1 MTTIIFILVST
12 VLIPML
18 ASKQYKNKAVLVA
31 WALLFFVWAFQYR
44 MTADWFVYVN
54 RWESAVNNVTT
65 ETRAIEPVYKA
76 IMQFCEPIGFFGYLI
91 LCALFSVYVLKMY
104 VDKYLPSTV
113 KWMFFLTFSMGV
125 TYSLE
130 FINTNRQTL
139 AIMFVMLA
147 VYTLSNQYVL
157 NKKKK
162 YLIISWGLVIAAFF
176 THKSAIISVPI
187 MFFPFFVTKE
197 INSKFLY
204 VFLGINLFS
213 FFVDFSAL
221 SSIIGTYMEADSSME
236 GFAQYSTE
244 IDERSKSFIEQGIYS
259 ITLFLLIYNF
269 EKFEKNEKL
278 LILSS
283 MVYLAF
289 QGYAMY
295 TMLRVLS
302 YYRIFFAFTIPL
314 LYLRC
319 NNGKKSY
326 KWIANSFLIVY
337 AAYMVFRLSIDIYGP
352 NYVGYD
358 PFKTIFDASI
368 WM

>member
-1 MTTIIFILVST
+1 MTTIIFILAAT
-12 VLIPML
+12 VLIPL
-18 ASKQYKNKAVLVA
+18 VAPKKYKNKAMLVA
-31 WALLFFVWAFQYR
+31 WAFLFFVWAFQYR
-44 MTADWFVYVN
+44 MTADWYVYVN
-54 RWESAVNNVTT
+54 RWNGAINNVMT

-91 LCALFSVYVLKMY
+91 SCALFSVYVLKMY

-130 FINTNRQTL
+130 FINTNRQTI

-147 VYTLSNQYVL
+147 VYFLSNQYVL
-157 NKKKK
+157 NKRKI
-162 YLIISWGLVIAAFF
+162 YWVISLVLVIAAFF

-197 INSKFLY
+197 INSKYLY

-221 SSIIGTYMEADSSME
+221 SSIVGTYMETDSSLE

-244 IDERSKSFIEQGIYS
+244 IDEKSKSFIEQGIYS

-283 MVYLAF
+283 MVYLAL

-302 YYRIFFAFTIPL
+302 YYRIFFAFAIPL

-337 AAYMVFRLSIDIYGP
+337 AAYMVFRLSVDIYGP

>member
-1 MTTIIFILVST
+1 MTTIIFILAAT
-12 VLIPML
+12 VLIPFV
-18 ASKQYKNKAVLVA
+18 APQQYKNKAMLVA
-31 WALLFFVWAFQYR
+31 WAFLFFVWAFQYR
-44 MTADWFVYVN
+44 MTADWYVYVN
-54 RWESAVNNVTT
+54 RWNGAINNVMT

-76 IMQFCEPIGFFGYLI
+76 IMQLCEPIGFFGYLI
-91 LCALFSVYVLKMY
+91 SCALFSVYVLKMY

-130 FINTNRQTL
+130 FINTNRQTI

-147 VYTLSNQYVL
+147 VYFLSNQYVL
-157 NKKKK
+157 NKRKI
-162 YLIISWGLVIAAFF
+162 YWVISLVLVIAAFF

-197 INSKFLY
+197 INSKYLY

-221 SSIIGTYMEADSSME
+221 SSIAGTYMESDSSLE

-259 ITLFLLIYNF
+259 ITLFLLIYNY

-283 MVYLAF
+283 MVYLAL

-302 YYRIFFAFTIPL
+302 YYRIFFAFAIPL

-319 NNGKKSY
+319 NNGKNSY
-326 KWIANSFLIVY
+326 KWIANTFLIVY
-337 AAYMVFRLSIDIYGP
+337 AAYMVFRLSVDICGP
-352 NYVGYD
+352 NYVGFN
-358 PFKTIFDASI
+358 PFKTIFDAPI

>member
-1 MTTIIFILVST
+1 MTTIILILVAT
-12 VLIPML
+12 VLIPFV
-18 ASKQYKNKAVLVA
+18 APKQYKNKAMLLA

-44 MTADWFVYVN
+44 MSADWDTYVN
-54 RWESAVNNVTT
+54 RWKGAINNVMS

-104 VDKYLPSTV
+104 VDKYLPPTI
-113 KWMFFLTFSMGV
+113 KWMFFLTFSFGL

-130 FINTNRQTL
+130 FIDTNRQTI

-147 VYTLSNQYVL
+147 VYFLSNQYVI
-157 NKKKK
+157 NRK
-162 YLIISWGLVIAAFF
+162 IIYWVISCVLVISAFF
-176 THKSAIISVPI
+176 THTSAIISVPI
-187 MFFPFFVTKE
+187 LFFPLFVTKG

-204 VFLGINLFS
+204 VLLGINIFS

-221 SSIIGTYMEADSSME
+221 SSIVGTYMEANSSME

-244 IDERSKSFIEQGIYS
+244 ISERSKSFIEQGIFT

-269 EKFEKNEKL
+269 EKFEENEKL

-283 MVYLAF
+283 MVYLAL

-295 TMLRVLS
+295 TMLRALS
-302 YYRIFFAFTIPL
+302 YYRIFFAYAIPL

-319 NNGKKSY
+319 DNSKKSY

-337 AAYMVFRLSIDIYGP
+337 AAYMIFRLSVDIYGP

-358 PFKTIFDASI
+358 SFKTIFDAHD

>member
-1 MTTIIFILVST
+1 MTTIIFILAAT
-12 VLIPML
+12 VLLPL
-18 ASKQYKNKAVLVA
+18 VAPKQYKNKAMLVA
-31 WALLFFVWAFQYR
+31 WGLLFFVWAFQYH
-44 MTADWFVYVN
+44 MSADWVTYVN
-54 RWESAVNNVTT
+54 RWKGAINNVMT

-76 IMQFCEPIGFFGYLI
+76 IMQFCKPIGFFGYLI

-104 VDKYLPSTV
+104 VDKYLPPTI
-113 KWMFFLTFSMGV
+113 KWMFFLTFSFGL

-130 FINTNRQTL
+130 FIDTNRQTI

-147 VYTLSNQYVL
+147 VYFLSNQYVL
-157 NKKKK
+157 NRKKI
-162 YLIISWGLVIAAFF
+162 YWIISLVLVLAAFF

-204 VFLGINLFS
+204 VLLGINLFS

-221 SSIIGTYMEADSSME
+221 SSIVGTYMEADSSME

-283 MVYLAF
+283 MVYLAL

-302 YYRIFFAFTIPL
+302 YYRIFFAYAMPL

-319 NNGKKSY
+319 DNGKKLY
-326 KWIANSFLIVY
+326 KWIANSLLIFY
-337 AAYMVFRLSIDIYGP
+337 AAYMIYRLSVDIYGP
-352 NYVGYD
+352 NYVGYNT
-358 PFKTIFDASI
+358 FKTIFDGHV

>member
-1 MTTIIFILVST
+1 MTTIIFILAAT
-12 VLIPML
+12 VLIPL
-18 ASKQYKNKAVLVA
+18 VAPKQYKNKAMLVA
-31 WALLFFVWAFQYR
+31 WTLLFFVWAFQYR

-54 RWESAVNNVTT
+54 RWYGALNNVTT

-91 LCALFSVYVLKMY
+91 LCALFSVFVLKMY
-104 VDKYLPSTV
+104 VDKYLPPTI

-139 AIMFVMLA
+139 AILFVMLA
-147 VYTLSNQYVL
+147 VYALSNQYVL

-162 YLIISWGLVIAAFF
+162 YWIISCGLVIAAFF
-176 THKSAIISVPI
+176 THTSAIISVPI
-187 MFFPFFVTKE
+187 MFLPFFVTKE
-197 INSKFLY
+197 INYKFLY
-204 VFLGINLFS
+204 VLLGINLFS

-221 SSIIGTYMEADSSME
+221 SSIVGTYMEADSSME

-283 MVYLAF
+283 MVYLAL

-295 TMLRVLS
+295 TMFRVLS
-302 YYRIFFAFTIPL
+302 YYRIFFALAIPL

-337 AAYMVFRLSIDIYGP
+337 ATYMVFRLSVDIHGP
-352 NYVGYD
+352 NYVGYE
-358 PFKTIFDASI
+358 PFKTIFDAHI

>member
-1 MTTIIFILVST
+1 MTTIIFILAAT
-12 VLIPML
+12 VLIPL
-18 ASKQYKNKAVLVA
+18 VAPQKYKNKAMLVA

-54 RWESAVNNVTT
+54 RWNGAINNVMT

-76 IMQFCEPIGFFGYLI
+76 IMQFCKPIGFYGYLI
-91 LCALFSVYVLKMY
+91 LCALFSIFVLKMY
-104 VDKYLPSTV
+104 VDKYLSSTI
-113 KWMFFLTFSMGV
+113 KWMFFLTFSIGLN
-125 TYSLE
+125 YSLE
-130 FINTNRQTL
+130 FINTNRQTI

-162 YLIISWGLVIAAFF
+162 YWIISWGLVIAAFF

-187 MFFPFFVTKE
+187 MFFPLFVTKE

-204 VFLGINLFS
+204 VLLGINLFS

-221 SSIIGTYMEADSSME
+221 SSIVGTYMEADSSME

-283 MVYLAF
+283 MVYLAL

-302 YYRIFFAFTIPL
+302 YYRIFFAFAIPL

-319 NNGKKSY
+319 NNGKNSY
-326 KWIANSFLIVY
+326 KWIANTFLIVY
-337 AAYMVFRLSIDIYGP
+337 AAYMVFRLSVDIYGP
-352 NYVGYD
+352 NYVGFNQ
-358 PFKTIFDASI
+358 FKTIFDAPI

>member
-1 MTTIIFILVST
+1 MTTIIFILVAT
-12 VLIPML
+12 VLIPL
-18 ASKQYKNKAVLVA
+18 VAPKKYKNKAMLVA

-54 RWESAVNNVTT
+54 RWNGAINNVMT

-76 IMQFCEPIGFFGYLI
+76 IMQFCKPIGFFGYLI

-104 VDKYLPSTV
+104 VDKYLPPTI
-113 KWMFFLTFSMGV
+113 KWMFFLTFSIGLN
-125 TYSLE
+125 YSLE
-130 FINTNRQTL
+130 FINTNRQTI

-162 YLIISWGLVIAAFF
+162 YWIISCGLVIAAFF
-176 THKSAIISVPI
+176 THKSAIVSVPI

-197 INSKFLY
+197 VNSKFLY

-221 SSIIGTYMEADSSME
+221 SSIVGTYMEADSSME

-278 LILSS
+278 LILFS
-283 MVYLAF
+283 MVYLAL

-302 YYRIFFAFTIPL
+302 YYRIFFAFAIPL

-319 NNGKKSY
+319 NDGKKSY

-337 AAYMVFRLSIDIYGP
+337 AAYMVFRLSVDIYGP

-358 PFKTIFDASI
+358 PFKTIFDVSI

>member
-1 MTTIIFILVST
+1 MTTIIFILVAT
-12 VLIPML
+12 VLIPL
-18 ASKQYKNKAVLVA
+18 VAPQKYKNKAMLVA

-54 RWESAVNNVTT
+54 RWNGAINNVMT

-91 LCALFSVYVLKMY
+91 SCALFSVYVLKMY

-125 TYSLE
+125 TYSME

-162 YLIISWGLVIAAFF
+162 YWIISWGLVIAAFF

-204 VFLGINLFS
+204 VLLGINIFS

-221 SSIIGTYMEADSSME
+221 SSIVGTYMETDSSLE
-236 GFAQYSTE
+236 DFAQYSTE
-244 IDERSKSFIEQGIYS
+244 IDEKSKSFIEQRIYS

-283 MVYLAF
+283 MVYLAL

-302 YYRIFFAFTIPL
+302 YYRIFFAFAIPL

-326 KWIANSFLIVY
+326 KWIANSLLIVY
-337 AAYMVFRLSIDIYGP
+337 AAYMVFRLSVDIYGP
-352 NYVGYD
+352 NYVGYE